1 VDRTA
6 AEEWIRAH
14 VEPTGAIEVEKERSW
29 ATTLRVPTRDGA
41 VFFKA
46 AKEVQAFEPRLTVEL
61 ASRWPDRVADVLAV
75 DLERNW
81 LLLGDAGTPIMA
93 YGNQPEAWHAI
104 LPRYA
109 ELQRGETEH
118 AADHLAHGVP
128 DRRLEAL
135 PEQYESLLAFPLPL
149 DGDEVTRMRAL
160 APRFAELCA
169 ELAACGVAQTIQ
181 HDDLH
186 MANVFD
192 DGARLRVLD
201 WGDSCIS
208 HPFCSLVVTFQFLR
222 EIAKLPAGDPWFPR
236 LRAAYLEPWGS
247 GPGGDGL
254 DAVLE
259 LALRVGAV
267 AYAIAWARQWEYLPA
282 AERAEFAENW
292 AFNLRRALAR
302 IER

>member
-1 VDRTA
+1 MDRA
-6 AEEWIRAH
+6 QAEEWIREH
-14 VEPTGAIEVEKERSW
+14 VEPAGAIEVEKERSW

-61 ASRWPDRVADVLAV
+61 ASRWPGRVAEVIAS

-81 LLLGDAGTPIMA
+81 LLMHDAGVPLMA
-93 YGNQPEAWHAI
+93 YGNQPEAWHAV
-104 LPRYA
+104 LPAYA

-135 PEQYESLLAFPLPL
+135 PEQYERLLDFPLPL
-149 DGDEVTRMRAL
+149 DPGEVAKMRAL
-160 APRFAELCA
+160 APRFAALCE
-169 ELAACGVAQTIQ
+169 ELASLGVAQTIQ

-192 DGARLRVLD
+192 DGERLRVLD

-222 EIAKLPAGDPWFPR
+222 EVTKLPADDPWFPR
-236 LRAAYLEPWGS
+236 LRSAYLEPWG
-247 GPGGDGL
+247 GDGL
-254 DAVLE
+254 DDVVE

-267 AYAIAWARQWEYLPA
+267 AYAIAWARQWEYLPED
-282 AERAEFAENW
+282 ERAEFAENW
-292 AFNLRRALAR
+292 AFNLRGGVALIAG
-302 IER
+302 